1 MIRALQRGLA
11 KPSSEAGEEAEGA
24 ADADGEKDEE
34 EEEGDGDANDLINLW
49 DDVWSRLVRTY
60 PLPVSMFVQSTGACW
75 FTVSGRL
82 LQGPE
87 AAAGRV

>member
-1 MIRALQRGLA
+1 MVRALQRGLA
-11 KPSSEAGEEAEGA
+11 KPFSEAGEEAEGA

-34 EEEGDGDANDLINLW
+34 EDEGDGDANGLINLW
-49 DDVWSRLVRTY
+49 DDVWSRSVRTY
-60 PLPVSMFVQSTGACW
+60 PLPVSMLLVLGACW
-75 FTVSGRL
+75 ITVHGRL